1 MSFDL
6 PDQAL
11 WIFAAAIFVLLN
23 CARWAGY
30 RVGRSVHTRHP
41 DDEAAST
48 AVGFVT
54 GGLLMLFA
62 FILGIALSMASTRLE
77 ARRDSVLNEAN
88 AIGTAW
94 LRAGLVDG
102 PEGGHIQRLLR
113 DYTEVRIA
121 AVRGMTSQ
129 EQENQTNI
137 RTNQLQGAIWSD
149 VQTIARRAPNPITAS
164 LTAAVNDTFDLA
176 LTNRRNFAS
185 HVPPVIVRL
194 LLIVSVLA
202 VGAMGYHFGLAG
214 SGQMVISTLLLVVW
228 TASIVLVAD
237 IDNPRAGQVRIDPA
251 PLVWTLQGFGPA
263 P

>member
-1 MSFDL
+1 VSFDL
-6 PDQAL
+6 SDQAL

-23 CARWAGY
+23 GARWAGY
-30 RVGRSVHTRHP
+30 RVGSSVHARSP
-41 DDEAAST
+41 GDEAAST

-94 LRAGLVDG
+94 LRASLVEG
-102 PEGGHIQRLLR
+102 PEAAHIQHLLR
-113 DYTEVRIA
+113 EYTEVRIT
-121 AVRGMTSQ
+121 AVRGVASP
-129 EQENQTNI
+129 EQESQSNA
-137 RTNQLQGAIWSD
+137 RTNQLQNAIWND
-149 VQTIARRAPNPITAS
+149 VQAIARKAPNPITVSLVAS
-164 LTAAVNDTFDLA
+164 VNDTFDLA

-202 VGAMGYHFGLAG
+202 VGAMGYHFGLSG
-214 SGQMVISTLLLVVW
+214 SGQLVISTLLLVMW

-251 PLVWTLQGFGPA
+251 PLVWTLQGFGP
-263 P
+263 PP